1 MSVGLMVRWQR
12 AKARISEG
20 LDAWKA
26 LRAERRQLLAD
37 KVVKEVEEKEAKWW
51 VDVLKM
57 MERQMQGGVQR
68 EAMVIVGSGML
79 EYWATTDVAVREVSE
94 NMRVLTERKN
104 MLCEDMM
111 KRLVEYHILADDEY
125 HILTGERSA

>member
-1 MSVGLMVRWQR
+1 MVRWQR

-57 MERQMQGGVQR
+57 MERQMQGGRPEGGDGDCGERYAGVLGDDGCGGEGGER
-68 EAMVIVGSGML
+68 EHAGVDGAE
-79 EYWATTDVAVREVSE
+79 EYAVRGHDEAACRVSYLG
-94 NMRVLTERKN
+94 R
-104 MLCEDMM
+104 
-111 KRLVEYHILADDEY
+111 
-125 HILTGERSA
+125 